1 MSEKIGGKKLAGK
14 NWRENVGVAA
24 TVETGEKRRF
34 RIPFLLYQTI
44 FLIKKMNTIDKRM
57 RAQIGKGVDVRL
69 NDS

>member
-44 FLIKKMNTIDKRM
+44 FLIKC
-57 RAQIGKGVDVRL
+57 
-69 NDS
+69 